1 MIDLVNNKYQVFDD
15 LVSKET
21 QDYIESML
29 LDGDNFPW
37 FFRST
42 VLVFY

>member
-1 MIDLVNNKYQVFDD
+1 MIEAEVFAGSNKKYQVFDD

-37 FFRST
+37 F
-42 VLVFY
+42 